1 MFKQKENY
9 ITNKDEQFLKNS
21 DLTIGWNKKAEITLP
36 ANLKFALLLNRM
48 AYVFDLIDDEIKKRD
63 DYEDFLDIIKGVRI
77 KQTLIE
83 NNLTLPKIADI
94 LSKIDEA
101 KKVSFLINEDD
112 EEIIRY
118 LISFSACF
126 GFDKIGLFFD
136 ELDTDYFNEFKLI
149 EE

>member
-1 MFKQKENY
+1 MFKEKKEY
-9 ITNKDEQFLKNS
+9 ITNKDDKFLKNS
-21 DLTIGWNKKAEITLP
+21 DLTVGWNKEADITLP
-36 ANLKFALLLNRM
+36 ANLQFALLLNRM

-77 KQTLIE
+77 KQTLID
-83 NNLTLPKIADI
+83 NNLTLPDIADI
-94 LSKIDEA
+94 LSKIDDA

-118 LISFSACF
+118 LISFAGCL

>member
-1 MFKQKENY
+1 MFKEKEKY
-9 ITNKDEQFLKNS
+9 ITNKDDEFLKNS
-21 DLTIGWNKKAEITLP
+21 DLTIGWNKKADITLP

-77 KQTLIE
+77 KQTLID
-83 NNLTLPKIADI
+83 NNLNLSDIAEI
-94 LSKIDEA
+94 LSKIDNA

-112 EEIIRY
+112 EETIRY
-118 LISFSACF
+118 LISFASCL
-126 GFDKIGLFFD
+126 GFNKVGLFFD
-136 ELDTDYFNEFKLI
+136 KLDTEYFNEFKLI

>member
-1 MFKQKENY
+1 MFKEKKEY
-9 ITNKDEQFLKNS
+9 ITNKNKEFLKNS
-21 DLTIGWNKKAEITLP
+21 DLTVGWNKEADITLP
-36 ANLKFALLLNRM
+36 ANLQFALLLNRM
-48 AYVFDLIDDEIKKRD
+48 AYVFNLIDDEIKKRD

-77 KQTLIE
+77 KQTLID
-83 NNLTLPKIADI
+83 NNLTLPDIADI
-94 LSKIDEA
+94 LSKIDDA

-118 LISFSACF
+118 LISFAGCL

>member
-1 MFKQKENY
+1 MFKEKEKY
-9 ITNKDEQFLKNS
+9 ITNKDKEFLQNS
-21 DLTIGWNKKAEITLP
+21 DLTIGWNKEADLILP
-36 ANLKFALLLNRM
+36 ANLQFVLLLNRM

-63 DYEDFLDIIKGVRI
+63 DYEDFLDIIKSVRI
-77 KQTLIE
+77 KQTLID
-83 NNLTLPKIADI
+83 NNLTLPEIAEI
-94 LSKIDEA
+94 LSKIDDA

-118 LISFSACF
+118 LISFASCL

-136 ELDTDYFNEFKLI
+136 ELDTEYFNEFKLI